1 MLPKAKSAAHSGTS
15 DNIYAQRN
23 ISLLCTYVYLHT
35 YLCNVHTRVLMCVY
49 HMLHLQLVPLC
60 MWQVRQIKMTARQCN
75 CCSCVSERVC
85 VVCVLLPQPVKAA
98 ANLPLTV
105 AAAVQLPLLPA
116 ENATLGSAFHQ
127 LQLHHLSIINNNNY
141 LTIWPHN

>member
-1 MLPKAKSAAHSGTS
+1 MGRAAVFMHIKTF
-15 DNIYAQRN
+15 IC
-23 ISLLCTYVYLHT
+23 ICTHTYVMYTHT
-35 YLCNVHTRVLMCVY
+35 HTRLLMCVY
-49 HMLHLQLVPLC
+49 HMLHLLLVPLC
-60 MWQVRQIKMTARQCN
+60 MWQVRQIKMTARHCN
-75 CCSCVSERVC
+75 CCSSVC
-85 VVCVLLPQPVKAA
+85 VCCLCVCVCGVCVLLPQPVKAAA

-105 AAAVQLPLLPA
+105 AAAVQLTLLPA